1 MAEIMTDFKDLS
13 GDILKSSPY
22 DKKRSDEWSEW
33 VESNEAEAS
42 REKEIYPIIRNW
54 LGKNNPSSVVEVG
67 CGQGIIS
74 KQFDSAIKYT
84 GIDPSDTLISRANQ
98 LYASENHI
106 FIKGDA
112 YKLPFEDASTEAVL
126 SVWVWSHLQDLRLAA
141 REMARVLKPNGVF
154 LIINANPDTYEERK
168 GFYKSY
174 EIVDGVLVGDFDLGN
189 GRVLSQGTLHF
200 HSRQNILDALSEAGL
215 HTTGIETLGYKES
228 YPEGLYIAISGY
240 KQDEG

>member
-1 MAEIMTDFKDLS
+1 MTNFKDHNR
-13 GDILKSSPY
+13 DILNSSPY
-22 DKKRSDEWSEW
+22 DEKRSDEWSEW
-33 VESNEAEAS
+33 VESNEAESS

-54 LGKNNPSSVVEVG
+54 LGKNTPSSVVEVG

-74 KQFDSAIKYT
+74 KQFDSAIKYI
-84 GIDPSDTLISRANQ
+84 GVDPSDALINRANQ
-98 LYASENHI
+98 LYASESHI

-112 YKLPFEDASTEAVL
+112 YKLPFEDASTEAIL

-141 REMARVLKPNGVF
+141 REMARVLKPNGSF

-189 GRVLSQGTLHF
+189 NRVLSQGTLHF
-200 HSRQNILDALSEAGL
+200 HSRQSMLDALSEAGL
-215 HTTGIETLGYKES
+215 RIAGIETLGHKES
-228 YPEGLYIAISGY
+228 YTEGLYIAIRGH
-240 KQDEG
+240 KQNEG